1 MSPGI
6 PSYDFALVHVSDQ
19 PLDSSIPVILDSVI
33 PDFVSLD
40 PVILDS
46 AKPGSFPFDLRA

>member
-6 PSYDFALVHVSDQ
+6 PSYDSAPVHVSDQ
-19 PLDSSIPVILDSVI
+19 PLDSSIPVI